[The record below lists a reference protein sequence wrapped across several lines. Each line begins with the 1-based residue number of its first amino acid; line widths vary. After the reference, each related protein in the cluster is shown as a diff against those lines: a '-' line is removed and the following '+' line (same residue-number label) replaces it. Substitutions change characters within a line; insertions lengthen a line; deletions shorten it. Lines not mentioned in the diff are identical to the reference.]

1 MLEAGKLN
9 LANKKQKSEPKP
21 ILRLKLNGPGMRKG
35 RVPIPELILVCK
47 EAQNAINKQAEV
59 LRKKKTYHPGPIEHS
74 IQEEC
79 TLELIA
85 IHGNSPTTLDFDLRK
100 PQRALEFSEEFG
112 ATAIREVAS
121 TITGLRKKSA
131 DGFDPGVL
139 LRLYSLTGAIT
150 PKLISRIDWITPS
163 RNGHGRKI
171 SAAITKTVRA
181 RVAKRLSN
189 PRKALVE
196 VDGVLEMADFKKEDY
211 KCRIDPPIGA
221 PVMCTFEP
229 QRADEIYGL
238 MRKYVRVKGQG
249 TIHPYTDKI
258 ELMHIDEIVPL
269 SPMALS
275 DQSFFANPSIADLM
289 AASNVQP
296 LDDPSVLAGGI
307 PPDEDLDAMLKV
319 IYDARK

>member
-1 MLEAGKLN
+1 MAGGLH
-9 LANKKQKSEPKP
+9 LAKRKQKSEPKP
-21 ILRLKLNGPGMRKG
+21 ILRLKLEGPGIRKG
-35 RVPIPELILVCK
+35 RVPIPELVRIC
-47 EAQNAINKQAEV
+47 EDAQNAINKQAEA
-59 LRKKKTYHPGPIEHS
+59 LRKRKTYHPGPIEHS

-100 PQRALEFSEEFG
+100 PQRPLAFSEEFG
-112 ATAIREVAS
+112 AQVIREFAS
-121 TITGLRKKSA
+121 TIAGVRKKSA
-131 DGFDPGVL
+131 DGFDAGVL
-139 LRLYSLTGAIT
+139 LRLYSLTGVIS
-150 PKLISRIDWITPS
+150 PKGISRIDWITRS
-163 RNGHGRKI
+163 HNGHQNKI

-181 RVAKRLSN
+181 RVAKRLSS

-211 KCRIDPPIGA
+211 KCRIDPPIGT

-238 MRKYVRVKGQG
+238 LRKYVRVKGLG

-258 ELMHIDEIVPL
+258 ELMHISEIVPL

-296 LDDPSVLAGGI
+296 LDDPSILVGGI
-307 PPDEDLDAMLKV
+307 PPDEDVDEMLKV